1 MTPALWCSLATVGPV
16 GQLRPAPGTW
26 GSLFGL
32 VTGFGLACLSPGLL
46 EVATLLVIVFG
57 TIAANHHQN
66 ETGSK
71 DASEVVIDEVAGQWI
86 ALLVIPIDWRWA
98 LAAFL
103 LFRFFDIT
111 KIGPISMVEKWPG
124 GAGVMADDVIAGIFA
139 ALCLWLAQS
148 LLFAS

>member
-1 MTPALWCSLATVGPV
+1 MTPSLWCSLATVGPV
-16 GQLRPAPGTW
+16 GRLRPAPGTW

-32 VTGFGLACLSPGLL
+32 VTGFGLASLSPRLL
-46 EVATLLVIVFG
+46 EIATLLVIVFG

-71 DASEVVIDEVAGQWI
+71 DSSEVVIDEVAGQWV

-111 KIGPISMVEKWPG
+111 KIGPINMVEKWQG

-139 ALCLWLAQS
+139 ALCLWLAQWLQLS
-148 LLFAS
+148 S

>member
-16 GQLRPAPGTW
+16 GRLRPASGTW

-32 VTGFGLACLSPGLL
+32 VTGFGLASLSPGLL

-57 TIAANHHQN
+57 AIAANHHQN
-66 ETGSK
+66 ETGGK

-98 LAAFL
+98 VAAFL

-111 KIGPISMVEKWPG
+111 KIGPIGMVEKWPG
-124 GAGVMADDVIAGIFA
+124 GAGVMADDVIAGVFA
-139 ALCLWLAQS
+139 ALCLWLAQ
-148 LLFAS
+148 LLWFAS

>member
-16 GQLRPAPGTW
+16 GRLRPAPGTW

-32 VTGFGLACLSPGLL
+32 VTGFGLASLLPGLL
-46 EVATLLVIVFG
+46 EVAALLVIVFG

-111 KIGPISMVEKWPG
+111 KIGPIGMVEKWPG
-124 GAGVMADDVIAGIFA
+124 GAGVMADDVIAGVFA

>member
-16 GQLRPAPGTW
+16 GRLRPAPGTW

-32 VTGFGLACLSPGLL
+32 VTGFGLASLLPGLL

-86 ALLVIPIDWRWA
+86 ALLVIPVDWRWA
-98 LAAFL
+98 LIAFL

-111 KIGPISMVEKWPG
+111 KIGPIAMVEKWPG
-124 GAGVMADDVIAGIFA
+124 GAGVMADDVIAGAFA
-139 ALCLWLAQS
+139 ALCLWLSQW
-148 LLFAS
+148 LLFAP